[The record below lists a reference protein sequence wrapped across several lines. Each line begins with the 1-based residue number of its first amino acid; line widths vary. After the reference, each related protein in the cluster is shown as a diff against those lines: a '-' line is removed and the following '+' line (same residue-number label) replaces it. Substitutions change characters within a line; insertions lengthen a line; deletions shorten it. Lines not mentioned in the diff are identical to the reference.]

1 MREDLKGELETGD
14 HIYQTLLKDKEWNSE
29 NLLLKYKN
37 HFNTQYIGEIFCR
50 MAFITPIYED

>member
-29 NLLLKYKN
+29 NFLLKYKN
-37 HFNTQYIGEIFCR
+37 HFNTQYIGGDILQNG
-50 MAFITPIYED
+50 IYNSNI